1 MPHPTPPQ
9 HGRLKAVVQLYFSL
23 YIYIYIIYIAYVII
37 LYIILFVNSMF
48 IRAFVHSIVFRVPA
62 DVNEG
67 FMTCVGI
74 WWLKGPYFRTQRG
87 EIAACVAIVVW

>member
-1 MPHPTPPQ
+1 
-9 HGRLKAVVQLYFSL
+9 
-23 YIYIYIIYIAYVII
+23 
-37 LYIILFVNSMF
+37 MF